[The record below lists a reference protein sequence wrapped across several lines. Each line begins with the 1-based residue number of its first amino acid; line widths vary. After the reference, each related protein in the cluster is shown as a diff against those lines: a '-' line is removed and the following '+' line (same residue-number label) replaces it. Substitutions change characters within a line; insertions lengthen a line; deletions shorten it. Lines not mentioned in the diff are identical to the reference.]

1 MKSVLVI
8 GLGRFGQHLALK
20 MQELGNDVMI
30 VDKDAELV
38 ELMAN
43 QFTEC
48 SIGDCT
54 KEPVVASLGVENF
67 DLCFVTTGD
76 DFQSSL
82 VTTALLK
89 RYGAK
94 KVISKTTQDIQEM
107 LLKQIGAYEVVYP
120 EREIAERVAMRYNS
134 DNIFDFIPVTGDV
147 AIYEIKAPASWV
159 GNTIVGIDVRRRHGV
174 NVIAAKRGERVIATL
189 GPDFVFENGDHI
201 MVMGA
206 SSDVFK
212 LAGKS

>member
-8 GLGRFGQHLALK
+8 GLGRFGRHLATK

-43 QFTEC
+43 RFTEC
-48 SIGDCT
+48 TIGDCT

-82 VTTALLK
+82 VTTALLV
-89 RYGAK
+89 RHGAK

-120 EREIAERVAMRYNS
+120 EREIAERVAVRYNS
-134 DNIFDFIPVTGDV
+134 DNIFDFIPITEDV
-147 AIYEIKAPASWV
+147 AIYEIKAPKSWI
-159 GNTIVGIDVRRRHGV
+159 GDTIVGVDVRKKHSV
-174 NVIAAKRGERVIATL
+174 NVIAIKQGEKLIAAP
-189 GPDFVFENGDHI
+189 GPGYVFKEGDHI

-206 SSDVFK
+206 SSDVFR
-212 LAGKS
+212 LAGKA

>member
-89 RYGAK
+89 RHGAK

-147 AIYEIKAPASWV
+147 AIYEIKTPAAWV
-159 GNTIVGIDVRRRHGV
+159 GNTIAGIDVRRRHSV
-174 NVIAAKRGERVIATL
+174 NVIAAKRGERVIAAP
-189 GPDFVFENGDHI
+189 GPDFVFESGDHI

-212 LAGKS
+212 LAGRS